1 MVRTVFAFIFAASL
15 VLAAPSLAEEGFK
28 FRTDPQIKQITPGK
42 PLKIKLKRYSDGK
55 YTWEI
60 SGDSVE
66 EVTRADEEL
75 RKKFGAK

>member
-1 MVRTVFAFIFAASL
+1 MVQTVFAFIFVASL
-15 VLAAPSLAEEGFK
+15 VFAAPSLAEEGFK

-55 YTWEI
+55 YMWEI
-60 SGDSVE
+60 SGDSVKDIS
-66 EVTRADEEL
+66 RADEEL